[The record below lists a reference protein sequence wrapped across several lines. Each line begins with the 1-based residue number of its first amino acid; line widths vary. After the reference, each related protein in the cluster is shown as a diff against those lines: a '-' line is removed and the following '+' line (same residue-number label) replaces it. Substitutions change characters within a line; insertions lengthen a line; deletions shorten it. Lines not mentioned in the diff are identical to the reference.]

1 MASSGSTN
9 QPKNGEIKALI
20 AFGKSDQGIEEKGDK
35 EKAERMLTA
44 MKDRGVDLNHVQQII
59 NRKCKDRNVCEWMAA
74 RISYVETGIESPYS
88 MRKRA
93 LRNTS
98 VAKGVKRGTKKRGTR
113 RRGTRRRRTRRH

>member
-9 QPKNGEIKALI
+9 QPKNGEIKALM
-20 AFGKSDQGIEEKGDK
+20 AFGKSGQGIEEKGDK

-59 NRKCKDRNVCEWMAA
+59 NRKCKDRNIQEWMDA
-74 RISYVETGIESPYS
+74 RISYVQTGIESPYS

-98 VAKGVKRGTKKRGTR
+98 VAKGVKRGTKKRSTG
-113 RRGTRRRRTRRH
+113 RRGQSTRRRRMY